1 MGMNVHSKVRNPT
14 TAAQLMDA
22 HEIHPLQIRGL
33 GGIYAPIWR
42 PKKKKRGFSYIKATY
57 QESQRLFGVL
67 EQAKACARSCSSYH
81 PQDSVSVVS
90 LPL

>member
-42 PKKKKRGFSYIKATY
+42 PKKKKKRIFLY
-57 QESQRLFGVL
+57 QSNIPREPEALW
-67 EQAKACARSCSSYH
+67 CS
-81 PQDSVSVVS
+81 
-90 LPL
+90 